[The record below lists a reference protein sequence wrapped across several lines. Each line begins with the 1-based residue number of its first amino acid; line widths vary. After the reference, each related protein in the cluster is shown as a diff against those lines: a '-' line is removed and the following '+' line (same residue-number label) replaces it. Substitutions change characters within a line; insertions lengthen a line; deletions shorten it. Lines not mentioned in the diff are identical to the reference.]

1 MKKKNKNDPKISKTF
16 EDYNGIAVAEYPREF
31 VNFLGGKEQ
40 LSKINIFGHRIIFV
54 MLEMLKSVQVH
65 KISKAEAKE
74 IISNDLTIK
83 NGRIVSLAEIKEEAI
98 EERRILESGKKMAI
112 IEEEYFADQFNM
124 LQFIIPTKALNNN
137 GAIKVEDNSV
147 FHNQLK
153 VFKTLGNHEVKS
165 KVSGEILMSNFVETT
180 IYNVGESYI
189 RFYISLPTA
198 KILLNNIE
206 GYDQVYRNLVF
217 NSTSPMPLNVFLYLK
232 SKFGKM
238 AGGNIK
244 IKKFVSDLNLPDYY
258 KNKSKLIKF
267 LNSIRENLNKNSLK
281 SFGFEI
287 LEDDSI
293 DFALYDTVNSIGVE
307 FTSNDTYQ
315 ASNALK
321 YIKKNRKLT
330 DHHLIYIKGKFEDHG
345 YLKISQITKSRL
357 KADVIGD
364 DYLKWFVAEC
374 NRLGL

>member
-1 MKKKNKNDPKISKTF
+1 MRKRKNDDPKVSKTF
-16 EDYNGIAVAEYPREF
+16 DDHHSITIAEYPKEF
-31 VNFLGGKEQ
+31 VEFLGGKEQ

-65 KISKAEAKE
+65 KISKAEARE

-83 NGRIVSLAEIKEEAI
+83 NGRLVSLADIKEEAI

-137 GAIKVEDNSV
+137 GTIKVEDNSV

-153 VFKTLGNHEVKS
+153 IFKTLGNHEVKS
-165 KVSGEILMSNFVETT
+165 KISGEVLMANFIETT
-180 IYNVGESYI
+180 IFNVGESYI

-206 GYDQVYRNLVF
+206 GYEKVYRNLVF
-217 NSTSPMPLNVFLYLK
+217 NSTSPMPLNIYLYIK
-232 SKFGKM
+232 HKFGKLT
-238 AGGNIK
+238 GGNIK
-244 IKKFVSDLNLPDYY
+244 IKTFVSDLNLPDHY
-258 KNKSKLIKF
+258 KNKSKLFKF
-267 LNSIRENLNKNSLK
+267 LTSIKENLNKNSIK

-287 LEDDSI
+287 LEDSI
-293 DFALYDTVNSIGVE
+293 NFQLYDTVNSVGIDYP
-307 FTSNDTYQ
+307 TNDVYQ
-315 ASNALK
+315 ASNAIK
-321 YIKKNRKLT
+321 YIKKKRKLG
-330 DHHLIYIKGKFEDHG
+330 DKELIYIKAKFEEHS
-345 YLKISQITKSRL
+345 YLKISAITKSRL
-357 KADVIGD
+357 KADIVGI
-364 DYLKWFVAEC
+364 DYLRWFIDEC